1 VILVDTSIWI
11 DHLRQ
16 GDEHLAQLLGQGRV
30 LAHPHVF
37 GELALG
43 NLQNRDVV
51 LGALK
56 ELPRAPVATDD
67 EVLQFIEANAVF
79 GRGIGYTDAH
89 LLAAVRLAPGAK
101 IWTRDKRLLAVGAE
115 LGLAYLANH

>member
-1 VILVDTSIWI
+1 MILVGTSIWI
-11 DHLRQ
+11 DHLRG
-16 GDEHLAQLLGQGRV
+16 GDEHLVQLLGDGRV

-43 NLQNRDVV
+43 NLQNRNAV

-56 ELPRAPVATDD
+56 EPPRAPVATDE

-101 IWTRDKRLLAVGAE
+101 IWTRDKRVLAVAAPFGV
-115 LGLAYLANH
+115 AYRATH

>member
-1 VILVDTSIWI
+1 MILVDTSIWI

-16 GDEHLAQLLGQGRV
+16 GNEHLVQMLGQGRV
-30 LAHPHVF
+30 LAHPHVL

-43 NLQNRDVV
+43 NLQNRNAV
-51 LGALK
+51 LGALN
-56 ELPRAPVATDD
+56 ELPRVPVATDD

-89 LLAAVRLAPGAK
+89 LLAAVRLAPGTK
-101 IWTRDKRLLAVGAE
+101 IWTRDKRLLAVGTE
-115 LGLAYLANH
+115 LGLAYLATH

>member
-1 VILVDTSIWI
+1 MILVDTSIWI
-11 DHLRQ
+11 DHLRE
-16 GDEHLAQLLGQGRV
+16 GIEDLAQLLGQGRV

-43 NLQNRDVV
+43 NLQNRNIV

-56 ELPRAPVATDD
+56 ELPRVPVATDD
-67 EVLQFIEANAVF
+67 EVSQFIEANAVF

-89 LLAAVRLAPGAK
+89 LLAAVRLAPGTR
-101 IWTRDKRLLAVGAE
+101 IWTRDKRLIAVAAE
-115 LGLAYLANH
+115 FGVAYPATH